1 MSELFPS
8 DSYLENLSGLTDSR
22 TGVYYPAKG
31 EGLDWYVSFVKCIYR
46 LVKNVSLSS
55 SLRVYRATS
64 LYCGIKSG
72 TFFDG
77 TTFRDYAGAEY
88 QALTDNTT
96 NYIYLTADGTLTVN
110 TSGFPDP
117 SSVRH
122 IRLATIETSDGSY
135 DDDDIVDYRQG
146 NLWSIAGPVEAD
158 ALSDAVADMIAK
170 VSVSVGA
177 ESSDTI
183 AVTLQVQDAQGNSLS
198 ERFLLHAWL
207 SDSQYG
213 GECTAAPNSSTSWS
227 TGTQLEEI
235 TTDKR
240 WTVITDATGKAVL
253 DISDSGTPTFYLN
266 IEIDGRIY
274 TSSAITF
281 A

>member
-1 MSELFPS
+1 MIVKA
-8 DSYLENLSGLTDSR
+8 NL
-22 TGVYYPAKG
+22 
-31 EGLDWYVSFVKCIYR
+31 
-46 LVKNVSLSS
+46 
-55 SLRVYRATS
+55 
-64 LYCGIKSG
+64 
-72 TFFDG
+72 
-77 TTFRDYAGAEY
+77 
-88 QALTDNTT
+88 
-96 NYIYLTADGTLTVN
+96 
-110 TSGFPDP
+110 
-117 SSVRH
+117 
-122 IRLATIETSDGSY
+122 
-135 DDDDIVDYRQG
+135 
-146 NLWSIAGPVEAD
+146 
-158 ALSDAVADMIAK
+158 
-170 VSVSVGA
+170 SVGA